1 MRSRG
6 NPVVMKQLM
15 SEPAL
20 DENKGISEILSTDIN
35 DYVGKIV
42 CTTSDTSGSLN
53 RVTL

>member
-15 SEPAL
+15 NEPAH
-20 DENKGISEILSTDIN
+20 DENKGISEISSTDIN

-53 RVTL
+53 KVTL